1 MAIRTEKLEYSVN
14 DQRYEGILAWDDE
27 LTGPRP
33 GVMVCHAWAG
43 QGDFEVGKCRDL
55 ASMGFVA
62 LAADVY
68 GQGRRGSTREENERL
83 MMPLV
88 EDRAELL
95 SRLEGSLA
103 ALKSDARVD
112 GERTAAIGFCF
123 GGLCVL
129 DLARSGA
136 DLDGVASFHGLLGR
150 PEGLETAR
158 IRAKVLLLHGWD
170 DPMATPDDVLSL
182 TKEFSEA
189 GADWQLHAY
198 GGTVHAFTNPAAD
211 DPDFGT
217 VYDERADRRSFA
229 ALQYFLNELFA

>member
-1 MAIRTEKLEYSVN
+1 MTIQTEIVQYTVG
-14 DQRYEGILAWDDE
+14 DAHYEGVIAWDDE
-27 LTGPRP
+27 LTTPRP

-43 QGDFEVGKCRDL
+43 QGDFEVERCRTL
-55 ASMGFVA
+55 ASLGYVA

-68 GQGRRGSTREENERL
+68 GKGARGTTKEENERL

-88 EDRAELL
+88 EDRGELL
-95 SRLEGSLA
+95 ARLEGSLA
-103 ALKSDARVD
+103 ALRHDARVD
-112 GERTAAIGFCF
+112 SKQTAAIGFCF

-136 DLDGVASFHGLLGR
+136 DIRGVASFHGLLGR
-150 PEGLETAR
+150 PEGLAAKR
-158 IRAKVLLLHGWD
+158 IRAKVLMLHGWD
-170 DPMATPDDVLSL
+170 DPMATPDDVLAV

-217 VYDERADRRSFA
+217 VYDERADRRSSA
-229 ALQYFLNELFA
+229 ALENFLNELFA

>member
-1 MAIRTEKLEYSVN
+1 MAIQTEKLEYSVN
-14 DQRYEGILAWDDE
+14 DQRYEGVIAWDDE

-68 GQGRRGSTREENERL
+68 GKGRRGSTREENERL

-95 SRLEGSLA
+95 SRLEGALA
-103 ALKSDARVD
+103 ALRNDARVD

-136 DLDGVASFHGLLGR
+136 DLTR
-150 PEGLETAR
+150 P
-158 IRAKVLLLHGWD
+158 
-170 DPMATPDDVLSL
+170 TP
-182 TKEFSEA
+182 
-189 GADWQLHAY
+189 
-198 GGTVHAFTNPAAD
+198 
-211 DPDFGT
+211 
-217 VYDERADRRSFA
+217 
-229 ALQYFLNELFA
+229 